1 MCVSKDMRVTE
12 REEEAAYL
20 SVIEESVE
28 FPIVRRMSV
37 EPQFSPHPD
46 FGALFRPAFL
56 QRGIV
61 GQNTQDLVAVVNIE
75 SDLRGDPRLDPDV
88 L

>member
-12 REEEAAYL
+12 REEEAVDL
-20 SVIEESVE
+20 SVVEESVE
-28 FPIVRRMSV
+28 FPVVRRMSV

-46 FGALFRPAFL
+46 FGAFLRPAFL

-61 GQNTQDLVAVVNIE
+61 GQNTQDLVAFMNIE
-75 SDLRGDPRLDPDV
+75 SDLRRDPRLDPDV